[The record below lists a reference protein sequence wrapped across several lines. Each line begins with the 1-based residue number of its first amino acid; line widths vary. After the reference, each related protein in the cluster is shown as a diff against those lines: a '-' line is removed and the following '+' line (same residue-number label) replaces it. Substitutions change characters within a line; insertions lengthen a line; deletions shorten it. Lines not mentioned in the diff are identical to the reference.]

1 MTTPIWVDTRWDGQ
15 HGIGRYAR
23 EVTSRLTVPWRPLGM
38 GGAPSSPTG
47 AVAKVPT
54 GLVYSPGYN
63 AFLRAERQVL
73 TIHDL
78 IHLQTPWPGR
88 AKYLAYYNAVVKPVV
103 KRAGVVIT
111 VSETSRRAIADWL
124 GDPSVDIVNAG
135 LGASPAFHVDAERT
149 AATHPYL
156 MYVGNLREHK
166 NLRVVLNAL
175 QLVREA
181 RLHALIPAA
190 EHAHAQ
196 KLFAERNISDRV
208 RLLPALRDDDLAAQY
223 RGATAT
229 IMPSRLEGFGLPP
242 LESIM
247 TGTPVI
253 FWRGCEAIA
262 ETVGARGWV
271 VDRVADTEEWA
282 QTIRVALSS
291 SRRVVP
297 PTRAYDWGATA
308 TAVDGVLRSLDP
320 SGPASTR

>member
-23 EVTSRLTVPWRPLGM
+23 EVTSRLTVPWRPLGL

-47 AVAKVPT
+47 AVAKVPA

-111 VSETSRRAIADWL
+111 VSETSRRAISDWL
-124 GDPSVDIVNAG
+124 GDPSVEIVNAG
-135 LGASPAFHVDAERT
+135 LGASPAFHVDVAPAT
-149 AATHPYL
+149 ATEPYV

-166 NLRVVLNAL
+166 NAGVVLDAL
-175 QLVREA
+175 ARVPAA
-181 RLHALIPAA
+181 RLRMVIPSHEHEDAQRLIT
-190 EHAHAQ
+190 
-196 KLFAERNISDRV
+196 ERRIQERV
-208 RLLPALRDDDLAAQY
+208 TLLPRLSDDDLAAQY
-223 RGATAT
+223 RGATT
-229 IMPSRLEGFGLPP
+229 TVMPSTLEGFGLPA

-247 TGTPVI
+247 TGTPVLY
-253 FWRGCEAIA
+253 WRGCASVA
-262 ETVGARGWV
+262 ETVGNLGTSLAN
-271 VDRVADTEEWA
+271 AHDTDEWA
-282 QTIRVALSS
+282 DAIDGALRAPVRVSS
-291 SRRVVP
+291 PARSYCWGTTARQVDDLL
-297 PTRAYDWGATA
+297 TRIA
-308 TAVDGVLRSLDP
+308 
-320 SGPASTR
+320 PA